1 MATSGSFTHTVK
13 TGVTV
18 TVNWSIT
25 PDYQYGWSV
34 INLSLIGE
42 NTTSSAVTLNPT
54 FSITG
59 SMVVWSTEV
68 NVFTDATFDSWF
80 TLGDDSV
87 KIPANSTKII
97 EQWTD
102 TIYNTSTSAL
112 PLYIRCYVNSTTS
125 SLYTGQIDGFDG
137 KSYPIV
143 SGIPTIA
150 SAFTVTANRKNSSNT
165 HTLRFK
171 IDSTTVHTVNNVGES
186 SSVTLPATVANYIT
200 TSASGV
206 CTLECVTTYMLQGN
220 STTGTTTTTFNLKVP
235 DSYKPTLTNV
245 VATDSSTTPN
255 QYSTFGFYV
264 NNRSIVS
271 ISGTET
277 LSYGSAI
284 VSRKVTFA
292 NKTFNSVNIGTL
304 SLGNS
309 SFTND
314 VYTGNATLTI
324 TDARGRSAS
333 GTVSLTVRKYS
344 SPSFTATSAYRSD
357 ANGNSSP
364 EGERITVNTP
374 YTSSSLNNKNF
385 VKREIYVDNTL
396 VLPQGNTTN
405 TNATQLK
412 AVLDG
417 TYPNSN
423 SYDIRVVLTDT
434 SGSTTTYTNTVPTA
448 QRPLSIKKD
457 GSGLALG
464 RICRQAGLEV
474 GWNAEFDG
482 NVQVD
487 KDLVVKG
494 STHGVVMEGTHGT
507 AGYIKMC
514 SITITATYI
523 NSPFVITFIRRRDFT
538 PTSICVRFTNANSTD
553 PTLEGFYYYG
563 NTNQA
568 YIVKSA
574 TSKWDIYITKTEAND
589 YLQILSINNAPYF
602 SSRATVSYPNALVSS
617 VPTGYTQATLGDKFS
632 VGYAAT
638 AGTATSA
645 TTAANATKFAS
656 KDITASGNRWDVIP
670 FVDSSGVI
678 EVGKYIDFHT
688 SDTDTTDYAFRLT
701 GGSGILTGSGIIN
714 SNTNIQVQGE
724 NLATVASSTHLSGQ
738 WLGAGYITA
747 SGNSLRFIIPFTKP
761 IIGTL
766 TPYTI
771 CVTVRQNNKYIFGDS
786 SDGWTC
792 WYNGER
798 DTFYTD
804 SNTFCK
810 YDETTHCGVEFDI
823 RMLNKGNTPINND
836 SCGVGVSYDFI
847 VS

>member
-1 MATSGSFTHTVK
+1 MATSGSFTYTVQ
-13 TGVTV
+13 TGVTLMVDWSV
-18 TVNWSIT
+18 TS
-25 PDYQYGWSV
+25 DYQYGWSV
-34 INLSLIGE
+34 INLSLIGK

-54 FSITG
+54 FSLTD
-59 SMVVWSTEV
+59 SMVVWSTE
-68 NVFTDATFDSWF
+68 TSTFNQTTFESWF

-87 KIPANSTKII
+87 KISANSTKTI

-137 KSYPIV
+137 KSYPII

-150 SAFTVTANRKNSSNT
+150 SAFTVTTNRKSSSNT

-171 IDSTTVHTVNNVGES
+171 IGSTTVHTVNNVGES

-206 CTLECVTTYMLQGN
+206 CTLECVTTYVLKGT

-245 VATDSSTTPN
+245 VATDSSATPN

-277 LSYGSAI
+277 LSYGSTI

-292 NKTFNSVNIGTL
+292 NKTFNSANIGTL
-304 SLGNS
+304 SLGDSN
-309 SFTND
+309 FTND

-333 GTVSLTVRKYS
+333 GNVSLTVRKYS

-385 VKREIYVDNTL
+385 VKREIYVNNSL
-396 VLPQGNTTN
+396 VKTEGNTTN
-405 TNATQLK
+405 TNATQSK
-412 AVLDG
+412 AVLTA

-494 STHGVVMEGTHGT
+494 STHGVGTEGVNGHGI
-507 AGYIKMC
+507 AGYIKAC
-514 SITITATYI
+514 RIEITGKNI
-523 NSPFVITFIRRRDFT
+523 NSPFMITFIRKGDFT
-538 PTSICVRFTNANSTD
+538 PTTICVRFTNANSTD

-568 YIVKSA
+568 YIVKSE
-574 TSKWDIYITKTEAND
+574 TSKWDIYIKKSESYD
-589 YLQILSINNAPYF
+589 YLQILSINNTPYF
-602 SSRATVSYPNALVSS
+602 STRATVTYPNELASS
-617 VPTGYTQATLGDKFS
+617 LPTGYTQATLGNKFN
-632 VGYAAT
+632 VGYASSAGSAT
-638 AGTATSA
+638 NA
-645 TTAANATKFAS
+645 TTATNSNKLGTYPITSPGSRFTNIPITDVNGMTK
-656 KDITASGNRWDVIP
+656 I
-670 FVDSSGVI
+670 
-678 EVGKYIDFHT
+678 GKAIYFYYNNT
-688 SDTDTTDYAFRLT
+688 DTDTPKHILAVES
-701 GGSGILTGSGIIN
+701 SGKLSGNGVIN
-714 SNTNIQVQGE
+714 SNSNLQIKGE
-724 NLATVASSTHLSGQ
+724 DIAYVAGNQISGE
-738 WLGAGYITA
+738 WSGGGYITT
-747 SGNSLRFIIPFTKP
+747 SGSRLRFCIPITKP

-766 TPYTI
+766 NVVALSI
-771 CVTVRQNNKYIFGDS
+771 TVRQNNKYIFGDA
-786 SDGWTC
+786 DEGFFC
-792 WYNGER
+792 WYNGARE
-798 DTFYTD
+798 DFYAD
-804 SNTFCK
+804 STSTVTKTINGIDCNIVMK
-810 YDETTHCGVEFDI
+810 
-823 RMLNKGNTPINND
+823 NKGNTPINND
-836 SCGVGVSYDFI
+836 ACGVLAEYTFTVT
-847 VS
+847 